1 MTHRVHKVFC
11 RWRYD
16 SSMEHGQGPSASGLC
31 EQNQQGLGVL
41 RAAPGQKRPASGSS
55 SLLGGD
61 LTSSRNKWSI
71 LGCSWVRIWK
81 ACSMCRN
88 ICTYLKK
95 IRQCQG
101 PLTGIHDACRPLPHA
116 PGRCRAH
123 RTPPAGQG
131 SQDPDLVSYALF
143 PPLRVRSWEKS
154 PVWSLPITSENS
166 TTFL

>member
-101 PLTGIHDACRPLPHA
+101 PLTGIHDACRPPSPCPRPVQGTPHPSRWPRF
-116 PGRCRAH
+116 PGPRPSLIRAVP
-123 RTPPAGQG
+123 TTQG
-131 SQDPDLVSYALF
+131 
-143 PPLRVRSWEKS
+143 
-154 PVWSLPITSENS
+154 
-166 TTFL
+166 